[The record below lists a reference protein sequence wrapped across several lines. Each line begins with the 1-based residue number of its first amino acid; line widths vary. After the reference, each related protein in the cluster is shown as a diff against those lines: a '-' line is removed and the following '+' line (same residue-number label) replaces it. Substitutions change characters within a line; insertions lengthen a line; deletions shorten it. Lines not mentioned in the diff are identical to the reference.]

1 MSSPAA
7 PSPRNAPWAVGATDP
22 GLDAVESLFRGAT
35 GRSGLRAYE
44 PSLRPPEGTQDYSWL
59 YRAEVPAASAP
70 GPGVPTAGL
79 VDTGSGMLTFSGGA
93 LPAPLV
99 RWSPPALSPGR
110 RWRSA
115 ALLAVAL
122 GCALLLPWIVPTR

>member
-7 PSPRNAPWAVGATDP
+7 PSTPSAPWAVGATDP
-22 GLDAVESLFRGAT
+22 RLDAVESLFRGAT

-44 PSLRPPEGTQDYSWL
+44 PSLRPPEGTSDYSWL
-59 YRAEVPAASAP
+59 YRAEESAVPALDSRA
-70 GPGVPTAGL
+70 TTRGL
-79 VDTGSGMLTFSGGA
+79 IDTGSGMVTSSGAGV
-93 LPAPLV
+93 PSPLV
-99 RWSPPALSPGR
+99 RWPAPAMYPGR
-110 RWRSA
+110 RWRAA